1 MKRFIKIICF
11 VFAILMVAA
20 IPMSAA
26 KPYQTYTYS
35 IDGTALY
42 SPDAYTPILTVDSAY
57 MGLTTAIS
65 DPRDL
70 EVDEDQN
77 IYIADAKTN
86 RIVCLDRYYKV
97 RKDISSDGVNTGY
110 ISKFVNEYGVND
122 SLSSPYGVFISKDK
136 MVNGEL
142 VEGLIYVC
150 DTGKN
155 RIVIFE
161 KDGTFVKT
169 LDKPES
175 NLFAENAIY
184 KPVAIAV
191 DDYDRL
197 FVVSESTIEGIIVL
211 TSEGEFTKFIGA
223 QKVKTSPLQ
232 VILRRFQ
239 TEKQRGNAE
248 SLSST
253 EYNNITITDDGFI
266 YVTTSSIDS
275 DAQLNAIKT
284 KSISGDYAPVKFLN
298 ASGDEI
304 MRRNG
309 FWPPAGEV
317 QVDTSATSVYKTA
330 SKIVD
335 VACGPSQ
342 TWSIIDETRSKIFTY
357 DFDGNLLF
365 AFGDKGE
372 QMGNIQNIEAITYQ
386 GDYMLVLDKGEIKSF
401 TVFERTDYGEIL
413 INALDF
419 QNSRQYDKAKDAWWE
434 VLKRNSNFDAAY
446 IGIGQAVYRDGD
458 YEESL
463 DYFKSAYDT
472 VNYSISYKEI
482 RKEWIG
488 NFIILIP
495 IGIIA
500 LCVVLSIFLKH
511 ANKINK
517 KASLKKGK
525 KTFKEE
531 LYYVFHVMAHP
542 FDGFWDLK
550 HEKRG
555 SIRASIVFIVITILA
570 YFYKAIGSGYLLNPR
585 EQTSSLM
592 VWVISVVVTIFLWTI
607 GNWCLTTLF
616 DGEGSFKDIFIAV
629 SYSLLP
635 IPLTIIPTTIISN
648 FVIESEVGL
657 LGFVETLGL
666 IYMCLLVIIG
676 MMVTHDYPMGKNII
690 TVAGTVIAM
699 VFIMFVAVLFST
711 LLTKMVG
718 FVSNI
723 VVELRYRM

>member
-1 MKRFIKIICF
+1 MKKFIKIICLA
-11 VFAILMVAA
+11 FAVLLIAA
-20 IPMSAA
+20 VPLSAS
-26 KPYQTYTYS
+26 KSYQTYTYS

-42 SPDAYTPILTVDSAY
+42 SPDAYTPILTVDSKY
-57 MGLTTAIS
+57 MGLQTAIT

-77 IYIADAKTN
+77 VYIADAKTN

-97 RKDISSDGVNTGY
+97 RTDISSDGVTTGI
-110 ISKFVNEYGVND
+110 ISNFVNEYGVND
-122 SLSSPYGVFISKDK
+122 SLSGPQGVFITKDK
-136 MVNGEL
+136 IVNGKE

-150 DTGKN
+150 DTGN
-155 RIVIFE
+155 SRLVVFE
-161 KDGTFVKT
+161 KDGTYVKI
-169 LDKPES
+169 LNQPES
-175 NLFAENAIY
+175 NLFDEDAIY

-191 DDYDRL
+191 DQYDRI

-223 QKVKTSPLQ
+223 QKVTSNAWQ
-232 VILRRFQ
+232 IIMRRFQ
-239 TEKQRGNAE
+239 TEEQREQTE
-248 SLSST
+248 SLTST

-266 YVTTSSIDS
+266 YVTTDS
-275 DAQLNAIKT
+275 VDKAQQLSAIK
-284 KSISGDYAPVKFLN
+284 SRSSSGDYAPVKFLN
-298 ASGDEI
+298 ASGEEI

-317 QVDTSATSVYKTA
+317 QVDTSMTSSYRKA
-330 SKIVD
+330 SSIID

-342 TWSIIDETRSKIFTY
+342 TWSIIDADRQKIYTY

-365 AFGDKGE
+365 AFGDKGD
-372 QMGNIQNIEAITYQ
+372 QMGNLMSIGAITYQ
-386 GDYMLVLDKGEIKSF
+386 GEKMLVLDKGDSKSF
-401 TVFERTDYGEIL
+401 TVFARTDYGDIL
-413 INALDF
+413 VDALNY
-419 QNSRQYDKAKDAWWE
+419 QNDRQYDKAKDAWWE

-446 IGIGQAVYRDGD
+446 IGIGQALYRSGD

-472 VNYSISYKEI
+472 TNYSLSYKEI

-488 NFIILIP
+488 DFIILIP
-495 IGIIA
+495 IAIII
-500 LCVVLSIFLKH
+500 LCVLLGMFFKRVAKL
-511 ANKINK
+511 NK
-517 KASLKKGK
+517 ATSLKKGK

-531 LYYVFHVMAHP
+531 LCYVFHVMFHP

-555 SIRASIVFIVITILA
+555 SVRASIVFIAITILA
-570 YFYKAIGSGYLLNPR
+570 YFYKAIGQGYLLNQR
-585 EQTSSLM
+585 EQTTSIM
-592 VWVISVVVTIFLWTI
+592 TWVISVLVTVFLWTI

-616 DGEGSFKDIFIAV
+616 DGEGSFKDIFVAV

-635 IPLTIIPTTIISN
+635 IPITIIPTTIISN
-648 FVIESEVGL
+648 FVIESEVEML
-657 LGFVETLGL
+657 TFVETLGI

-690 TVAGTVIAM
+690 TVAGTIVAM

-711 LLTKMVG
+711 LLTKMVS

>member
-1 MKRFIKIICF
+1 MKRFVKIICF
-11 VFAILMVAA
+11 VFAILVVAA
-20 IPMSAA
+20 TPLSAA

-42 SPDAYTPILTVDSAY
+42 SPDAYTPILTVDSKY
-57 MGLTTAIS
+57 MGLATAIE

-70 EVDEDQN
+70 EVDEDLN
-77 IYIADAKTN
+77 VYIADAKTN
-86 RIVCLDRYYKV
+86 RIICLDRYYKV
-97 RKDISSDGVNTGY
+97 RSDVSSDGVNTGY
-110 ISKFVNEYGVND
+110 ISKFVNAYGVDD
-122 SLSSPYGVFISKDK
+122 SLSSPHGVFITKDK
-136 MVNGEL
+136 IVNGEM
-142 VEGLIYVC
+142 VEGRIYVC

-155 RIVIFE
+155 RIVIFN
-161 KDGTFVKT
+161 KDGSFYKT

-175 NLFAENAIY
+175 NLFEEGSIY

-223 QKVKTSPLQ
+223 QKVVASVWQT
-232 VILRRFQ
+232 IMRRFQ
-239 TEKQRGNAE
+239 TKEQREKTEA
-248 SLSST
+248 LSST

-266 YVTTSSIDS
+266 YVTTSSLDS
-275 DAQLNAIKT
+275 KEQLNAIKS
-284 KSISGDYAPVKFLN
+284 KSVSGDYSPVKFLN

-317 QVDTSATSVYKTA
+317 QVDTSATSTYNSA

-342 TWSIIDETRSKIFTY
+342 TWSIIDESRSKVYTY
-357 DFDGNLLF
+357 DFDGKLLF

-372 QMGNIQNIEAITYQ
+372 QMGNVQNIEAITYHD
-386 GDYMLVLDKGEIKSF
+386 DYMLVLDKGESKSF

-413 INALDF
+413 IDALDF
-419 QNSRQYDKAKDAWWE
+419 QNERQYEKAKDAWWE

-446 IGIGQAVYRDGD
+446 IGIGQAIYREGK

-472 VNYSISYKEI
+472 TNYSISYKEI

-488 NFIILIP
+488 DFIILIP
-495 IGIIA
+495 IAIIA

-511 ANKINK
+511 ANKINSET
-517 KASLKKGK
+517 ALKKGK
-525 KTFKEE
+525 RSFKEE
-531 LYYVFHVMAHP
+531 LYYVFHVMFHP

-555 SIRASIVFIVITILA
+555 SIRASLVFIVITILA
-570 YFYKAIGSGYLLNPR
+570 YYYKAIGRGYLLNPR
-585 EQTSSLM
+585 QTSSSFM
-592 VWVISVVVTIFLWTI
+592 TAVISVLVTVFLWTI
-607 GNWCLTTLF
+607 SNWCLTTLF
-616 DGEGSFKDIFIAV
+616 DGEGSFKDIFMAV

-635 IPLTIIPTTIISN
+635 VSITIIPTTIISN
-648 FVIESEVGL
+648 FVIESEVGML
-657 LGFVETLGL
+657 TFVETLGL
-666 IYMCLLVIIG
+666 IYMCMLVVIG

-690 TVAGTVIAM
+690 TIGGTIVAM